1 MGIAFGTQCTISA
14 LVLKSSVKHIKEL
27 LRALSSFCRS
37 VLSVT
42 VSFYSF
48 FFLLKGLGDGPISQK
63 CVDNFGL
70 HFQGILRNIGSVQDL
85 FSKAY
90 QNMLLHI

>member
-1 MGIAFGTQCTISA
+1 MISA

-27 LRALSSFCRS
+27 LRALPSFCRS

-48 FFLLKGLGDGPISQK
+48 FFPLKGLGD
-63 CVDNFGL
+63 
-70 HFQGILRNIGSVQDL
+70 
-85 FSKAY
+85 
-90 QNMLLHI
+90 